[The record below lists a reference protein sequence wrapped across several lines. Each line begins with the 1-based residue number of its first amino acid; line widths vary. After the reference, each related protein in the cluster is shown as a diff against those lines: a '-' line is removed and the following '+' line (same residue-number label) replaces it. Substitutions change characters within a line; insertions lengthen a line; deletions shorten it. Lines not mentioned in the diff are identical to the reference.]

1 MYFLQLIFS
10 VTGGS
15 FDQLITYIKNKERGD
30 KMLQYIIILSI
41 IAVSL
46 IYIAYNFYKVKS
58 LGEGTEKM
66 RNMAKI
72 IRDGANE
79 FMKTEFRRIILVV
92 AIVAVV
98 VVTVI
103 EPTCGITFVMGA
115 CMSSAACII
124 GMRVAT
130 YANVRTTEVAR
141 KGNIGDTIKVALR
154 GGSVCGLSVHAFGL
168 LGFILIFMIFGTVDP
183 HATGSGL
190 IKSLIC
196 NPTTQRLMTYS
207 LGCSLVAMFNRVAG
221 GNFTKAA
228 DISSDI
234 VGKNKMDLPE
244 DDQKNPSTAADQV
257 GDNVNDVA
265 GNESDLLESTVATL
279 GSSVV
284 IANLVFHMNGAD
296 NLAML
301 NATISF
307 PLILSASG
315 LLACLIALVYA
326 FLHKSKGNPGKEL
339 DMVLTLSAVLTMA
352 AGVGAS
358 YFLFGTGN
366 VALYED
372 FKLGWLSPAVAAGL
386 GVLAGIA
393 IGKITEFYTS
403 GEFKHVKELADMSKE
418 GTAFVVTLGD
428 ALGSRSCLIPM
439 ILIAISVVISNA
451 ICGMYGIAVA
461 ALGMLSFVASTV
473 SVDAF
478 GPIADNAGG
487 IAEASGLPEEVR
499 EITDELDATG
509 NTTAAIGKGF
519 AIGSAAFATSSL
531 IVGYV
536 GSYQSGE
543 PTLNAVSPLVLAG
556 LIIGAALVEFFCGML
571 SKNTIKAAQAM
582 ADESLKQLEDER
594 IMNGEILPDY
604 NKCIKLATYEALH
617 HMVAPSVLALA
628 VPAVVGIVAGPE
640 VVGGMILG
648 ATVVAIP
655 RAIFMGNSGGAFD
668 NAKKLVEQGRVKY
681 ADGTVVKKG
690 SPEHKCAVD
699 GDTVGDTRKDVV
711 GVDLD
716 IFIKMMSTVA
726 NIMAPIFKTI
736 HLFG

>member
-1 MYFLQLIFS
+1 
-10 VTGGS
+10 
-15 FDQLITYIKNKERGD
+15 
-30 KMLQYIIILSI
+30 MLQYIIILSI

-46 IYIAYNFYKVKS
+46 IYVAYNFFKVKS
-58 LGEGTEKM
+58 LGEGTEMM

-92 AIVAVV
+92 VIVAVV
-98 VVTVI
+98 VATII
-103 EPTCGITFVMGA
+103 EPSCGITFVMGA
-115 CMSSAACII
+115 CMSSAACVI

-154 GGSVCGLSVHAFGL
+154 GGSVCGLSVQAFGL
-168 LGFILIFMIFGTVDP
+168 LGLILIIMIFGNVDP

-190 IKSLIC
+190 IKSLVC

-279 GSSVV
+279 GSSIV
-284 IANLVFHMNGAD
+284 IANLVFHINGAT
-296 NLAML
+296 NTAML

-315 LLACLIALVYA
+315 LLACLIALIYA
-326 FLHKSKGNPGKEL
+326 FIHKSKGNPGKEL

-352 AGVGAS
+352 AGVGGS
-358 YFLFGTGN
+358 YFLFSG

-386 GVLAGIA
+386 GVIAGIL
-393 IGKITEFYTS
+393 IGKITEYYTS
-403 GEFKHVKELADMSKE
+403 GEYKHVQELADMSKE

-428 ALGSRSCLIPM
+428 ALGSRSCLIPV
-439 ILIAISVVISNA
+439 ILIAISTVISFS

-461 ALGMLSFVASTV
+461 AVGMLSFVAATV

-499 EITDELDATG
+499 DITDELDATG

-531 IVGYV
+531 VVGYV
-536 GSYQSGE
+536 GSYQAGE

-556 LIIGAALVEFFCGML
+556 LLVGAVLVEYFCGML
-571 SKNTIKAAQAM
+571 SKNTIRAAQAM
-582 ADESLKQLEDER
+582 ADESLKQLEDDR
-594 IMNGEILPDY
+594 IMKGEILPDY

-617 HMVAPSVLALA
+617 HMIAPSVLALA

-648 ATVVAIP
+648 ATLYAIP

-726 NIMAPIFKTI
+726 NIMAPIFRTI

>member
-1 MYFLQLIFS
+1 
-10 VTGGS
+10 
-15 FDQLITYIKNKERGD
+15 
-30 KMLQYIIILSI
+30 MLQYIIILSI

-46 IYIAYNFYKVKS
+46 AYVAYNYAKVKS

-79 FMKTEFRRIILVV
+79 FMKTEYKRIILVV
-92 AIVAVV
+92 VIVAVV
-98 VVTVI
+98 VTTII
-103 EPTCGITFVMGA
+103 EPSCGITFIMGA

-141 KGNIGDTIKVALR
+141 KGDIGNTIKVALR
-154 GGSVCGLSVHAFGL
+154 GGSVCGLSVQAFGL
-168 LGFILIFMIFGTVDP
+168 LGFILIIMIFGTVDP
-183 HATGSGL
+183 YATGSGL
-190 IKSLIC
+190 IKSLVC

-279 GSSVV
+279 GSSIV
-284 IANLVFHMNGAD
+284 IANLVFHINGAT
-296 NLAML
+296 NMAML

-352 AGVGAS
+352 AGVGGA
-358 YFLFGTGN
+358 YFLFNGGT
-366 VALYED
+366 LYED

-393 IGKITEFYTS
+393 IGKITEYYTS
-403 GEFKHVKELADMSKE
+403 GEFGHVKELADMSKE

-439 ILIAISVVISNA
+439 ILIAVSTVISYM

-461 ALGMLSFVASTV
+461 AVGMLSFVASTV

-499 EITDELDATG
+499 DITDELDATG

-556 LIIGAALVEFFCGML
+556 LIIGAALVEYFCGML
-571 SKNTIKAAQAM
+571 SKNTIRAAQAM
-582 ADESLKQLEDER
+582 ADESLKQLEDDR
-594 IMNGEILPDY
+594 IMKGEILPDY
-604 NKCIKLATYEALH
+604 NKCIKLATNEALH
-617 HMVAPSVLALA
+617 HMVAPSILALA
-628 VPAVVGIVAGPE
+628 VPAVVGVIAGPE

-726 NIMAPIFKTI
+726 NIMAPIFRTF

>member
-1 MYFLQLIFS
+1 
-10 VTGGS
+10 
-15 FDQLITYIKNKERGD
+15 
-30 KMLQYIIILSI
+30 
-41 IAVSL
+41 
-46 IYIAYNFYKVKS
+46 
-58 LGEGTEKM
+58 
-66 RNMAKI
+66 
-72 IRDGANE
+72 
-79 FMKTEFRRIILVV
+79 
-92 AIVAVV
+92 
-98 VVTVI
+98 
-103 EPTCGITFVMGA
+103 
-115 CMSSAACII
+115 
-124 GMRVAT
+124 
-130 YANVRTTEVAR
+130 
-141 KGNIGDTIKVALR
+141 
-154 GGSVCGLSVHAFGL
+154 
-168 LGFILIFMIFGTVDP
+168 
-183 HATGSGL
+183 
-190 IKSLIC
+190 
-196 NPTTQRLMTYS
+196 
-207 LGCSLVAMFNRVAG
+207 MFNRVAG

-279 GSSVV
+279 GSSIV
-284 IANLVFHMNGAD
+284 IANLVFHINGAT
-296 NLAML
+296 NMAML

-352 AGVGAS
+352 AGVGAG

-393 IGKITEFYTS
+393 IGKITEYYTS
-403 GEFKHVKELADMSKE
+403 GEFGHVKELADMSKE

-439 ILIAISVVISNA
+439 ILIAVSTVISYM

-461 ALGMLSFVASTV
+461 AVGMLSFVASTV

-499 EITDELDATG
+499 DITDELDATG

-556 LIIGAALVEFFCGML
+556 LIIGAALVEYFCGML

-582 ADESLKQLEDER
+582 ADESLKQLEDDR
-594 IMNGEILPDY
+594 IMKGEILPDY
-604 NKCIKLATYEALH
+604 NKCIKLATNEALH

-628 VPAVVGIVAGPE
+628 VPAVVGVIAGPE

-726 NIMAPIFKTI
+726 NIMAPIFRTI

>member
-1 MYFLQLIFS
+1 
-10 VTGGS
+10 
-15 FDQLITYIKNKERGD
+15 
-30 KMLQYIIILSI
+30 MLQYIIILSI

-46 IYIAYNFYKVKS
+46 AYVAYNYAKVKS

-79 FMKTEFRRIILVV
+79 FMKTEYKRIILVV
-92 AIVAVV
+92 VIVAVV
-98 VVTVI
+98 VTTII
-103 EPTCGITFVMGA
+103 EPSCGITFIMGA

-141 KGNIGDTIKVALR
+141 KGDIGNTIKVALR
-154 GGSVCGLSVHAFGL
+154 GGSVCGLSVQAFGL
-168 LGFILIFMIFGTVDP
+168 LGLILILMIFGNVDP

-190 IKSLIC
+190 IKSLVC

-279 GSSVV
+279 GSSIV
-284 IANLVFHMNGAD
+284 IANLVFHINGAT
-296 NLAML
+296 NMAML

-352 AGVGAS
+352 AGVGGA
-358 YFLFGTGN
+358 YFLFNGGT
-366 VALYED
+366 LYED

-393 IGKITEFYTS
+393 IGKITEYYTS
-403 GEFKHVKELADMSKE
+403 GEFGHVKELADMSKE

-439 ILIAISVVISNA
+439 ILIAVSTVISYM

-461 ALGMLSFVASTV
+461 AVGMLSFVASTV

-499 EITDELDATG
+499 DITDELDATG

-556 LIIGAALVEFFCGML
+556 LIIGAALVEYFCGML

-582 ADESLKQLEDER
+582 ADESLKQLEDDR
-594 IMNGEILPDY
+594 IMKGEILPDY
-604 NKCIKLATYEALH
+604 NKCIKLATNEALH

-628 VPAVVGIVAGPE
+628 VPAVVGVIAGPE

-648 ATVVAIP
+648 ATIVAIP

-681 ADGTVVKKG
+681 EDGTVVKKG

-726 NIMAPIFKTI
+726 NIMAPIFRTF

>member
-1 MYFLQLIFS
+1 
-10 VTGGS
+10 
-15 FDQLITYIKNKERGD
+15 
-30 KMLQYIIILSI
+30 MLQYIIILSI
-41 IAVSL
+41 IVVSL
-46 IYIAYNFYKVKS
+46 LYVAYNFHKVKG

-72 IRDGANE
+72 IRDGSNE
-79 FMKTEFRRIILVV
+79 FMKTEYRKIILVV
-92 AIVAVV
+92 VIVAVV
-98 VVTVI
+98 VATVI

-141 KGNIGDTIKVALR
+141 KGDIGNTIKVALR
-154 GGSVCGLSVHAFGL
+154 GGSVCGLSVQAFGL
-168 LGFILIFMIFGTVDP
+168 LGFILILIIFGSVDP

-190 IKSLIC
+190 IKALVC

-244 DDQKNPSTAADQV
+244 DDQRNPSTAADQV

-284 IANLVFHMNGAD
+284 IANLVFHMNGAN

-307 PLILSASG
+307 PVLLSASG

-352 AGVGAS
+352 AGVGIA
-358 YFLFGTGN
+358 YYLFGTGDI
-366 VALYED
+366 VLYDD

-386 GVLAGIA
+386 GVIAGIA
-393 IGKITEFYTS
+393 IGKITEYYTS
-403 GEFKHVKELADMSKE
+403 GEYKHVKELADMSKE
-418 GTAFVVTLGD
+418 GTAFVVTIGD

-439 ILIAISVVISNA
+439 VLIAVSIIISDVL
-451 ICGMYGIAVA
+451 CGMYGIAIA
-461 ALGMLSFVASTV
+461 ALGMLSFVAATV

-499 EITDELDATG
+499 DITDELDATG

-519 AIGSAAFATSSL
+519 AIGSAAFATASL

-536 GSYQSGE
+536 GSFQAGV
-543 PTLNAVSPLVLAG
+543 PILNAASALVIAG
-556 LIIGAALVEFFCGML
+556 LIIGGALVEFFCGML
-571 SKNTIKAAQAM
+571 TKNTIEAAKTM
-582 ADESLKQLEDER
+582 ADESIRQLEDER
-594 IMNGEILPDY
+594 IMKGEILPDY
-604 NKCIKLATYEALH
+604 NKCINLATNAALH
-617 HMVAPSVLALA
+617 HMVVPSILALV
-628 VPAVVGIVAGPE
+628 VPVVVGLIFGPE

-648 ATVVAIP
+648 ATIVAIP

-681 ADGTVVKKG
+681 EDGTVVKKG
-690 SPEHKCAVD
+690 SIEHKCAVD

-726 NIMAPIFKTI
+726 NIMAPIFTTI
-736 HLFG
+736 RLFG

>member
-1 MYFLQLIFS
+1 
-10 VTGGS
+10 
-15 FDQLITYIKNKERGD
+15 
-30 KMLQYIIILSI
+30 MLQYIIILSI

-46 IYIAYNFYKVKS
+46 AYVAYNYAKVKS

-79 FMKTEFRRIILVV
+79 FMKTEYKRIILVV
-92 AIVAVV
+92 VIVAVV
-98 VVTVI
+98 VTTII
-103 EPTCGITFVMGA
+103 EPSCGITFIMGA

-141 KGNIGDTIKVALR
+141 KGDIGNTIKVALR
-154 GGSVCGLSVHAFGL
+154 GGSVCGLSVQAFGL
-168 LGFILIFMIFGTVDP
+168 LGFILIIMIFGTVDP
-183 HATGSGL
+183 YATGSGL
-190 IKSLIC
+190 IKSLVC

-279 GSSVV
+279 GSSIV
-284 IANLVFHMNGAD
+284 IANLVFHINGAT
-296 NLAML
+296 NMAML

-352 AGVGAS
+352 AGVGGA
-358 YFLFGTGN
+358 YFLFNGGT
-366 VALYED
+366 LYED

-386 GVLAGIA
+386 GVIAGIA
-393 IGKITEFYTS
+393 IGKITEYYTS
-403 GEFKHVKELADMSKE
+403 GEFGHVKELADMSKE

-439 ILIAISVVISNA
+439 ILIAVSTVISYM

-461 ALGMLSFVASTV
+461 AVGMLSFVASTV

-499 EITDELDATG
+499 DITDELDATG

-556 LIIGAALVEFFCGML
+556 LIIGAALVEYFCGML

-604 NKCIKLATYEALH
+604 NKCIKLATNEALH
-617 HMVAPSVLALA
+617 HMVAPSILALA
-628 VPAVVGIVAGPE
+628 VPAVVGVIAGPE

-648 ATVVAIP
+648 ATIVAIP

-726 NIMAPIFKTI
+726 NIMAPIFRTI

>member
-1 MYFLQLIFS
+1 
-10 VTGGS
+10 
-15 FDQLITYIKNKERGD
+15 
-30 KMLQYIIILSI
+30 MLQYIIILSI

-46 IYIAYNFYKVKS
+46 IYVAYNFFKVKS
-58 LGEGTEKM
+58 LGEGTEMM

-92 AIVAVV
+92 VIVAVV
-98 VVTVI
+98 VATII
-103 EPTCGITFVMGA
+103 EPSCGITFVMGA

-154 GGSVCGLSVHAFGL
+154 GGSVCGLSVQAFGL
-168 LGFILIFMIFGTVDP
+168 LGLILIIMLFGTVDP
-183 HATGSGL
+183 YATGSGL
-190 IKSLIC
+190 IKSLVC

-279 GSSVV
+279 GSSIV
-284 IANLVFHMNGAD
+284 IANLVFHINGAT
-296 NLAML
+296 NTAML

-315 LLACLIALVYA
+315 LLACLVALVYA

-339 DMVLTLSAVLTMA
+339 DMVLTLSAILTMA

-358 YFLFGTGN
+358 YFLFNGVT
-366 VALYED
+366 LYED

-386 GVLAGIA
+386 GVIAGIL
-393 IGKITEFYTS
+393 IGKITEYYTS
-403 GEFKHVKELADMSKE
+403 GEYKHVQELADMSKE

-428 ALGSRSCLIPM
+428 ALGSRSCLIPV
-439 ILIAISVVISNA
+439 ILIAISTVISYS

-461 ALGMLSFVASTV
+461 AVGMLSFVAATV

-487 IAEASGLPEEVR
+487 IAEASGLPESVR

-531 IVGYV
+531 VVGYV
-536 GSYQSGE
+536 GSYQAGE

-556 LIIGAALVEFFCGML
+556 LLVGAVLVEYFCGML
-571 SKNTIKAAQAM
+571 SKNTIRAAQAM
-582 ADESLKQLEDER
+582 ADESLKQLEDDR
-594 IMNGEILPDY
+594 IMKGEILPDY

-648 ATVVAIP
+648 ATLYAIP

-668 NAKKLVEQGRVKY
+668 NAKKLVEQGKVKY

-726 NIMAPIFKTI
+726 NIMAPIFRTI

>member
-1 MYFLQLIFS
+1 
-10 VTGGS
+10 
-15 FDQLITYIKNKERGD
+15 
-30 KMLQYIIILSI
+30 MLQYIIILSI

-46 IYIAYNFYKVKS
+46 AYVAYNYAKVKS

-79 FMKTEFRRIILVV
+79 FMKTEYKRIILVV
-92 AIVAVV
+92 VIVAVV
-98 VVTVI
+98 VTTII
-103 EPTCGITFVMGA
+103 EPSCGITFIMGA

-141 KGNIGDTIKVALR
+141 KGDIGNTIKVALR
-154 GGSVCGLSVHAFGL
+154 GGSVCGLSVQAFGL
-168 LGFILIFMIFGTVDP
+168 LGLILILMIFGNVDP

-190 IKSLIC
+190 IKSLVC

-279 GSSVV
+279 GSSIV
-284 IANLVFHMNGAD
+284 IANLVFHINGAT
-296 NLAML
+296 NMAML

-352 AGVGAS
+352 AGVGGA
-358 YFLFGTGN
+358 YFLFNGGT
-366 VALYED
+366 LYED

-393 IGKITEFYTS
+393 IGKITEYYTS
-403 GEFKHVKELADMSKE
+403 GEFGHVKELADMSKE

-439 ILIAISVVISNA
+439 ILIAVSTVISYM

-461 ALGMLSFVASTV
+461 AVGMLSFVASTV

-499 EITDELDATG
+499 DITDELDATG

-556 LIIGAALVEFFCGML
+556 LIIGAALVEYFCGML

-582 ADESLKQLEDER
+582 ADESLKQLEDDR
-594 IMNGEILPDY
+594 IMKGEILPDY
-604 NKCIKLATYEALH
+604 NKCIKLATNEALH

-628 VPAVVGIVAGPE
+628 VPAVVGVIAGPE

-648 ATVVAIP
+648 ATIVAIP

-726 NIMAPIFKTI
+726 NIMAPIFRTI